1 MDLALAFDLVMVV
14 LLLATIFYCA
24 SLQRRLGAV
33 RGVQAEMRALADR
46 LGDSAL
52 RAETGVGSLR
62 AAAGEAAAQIEPRL
76 EQAKTLV
83 GDLDML
89 CHRAG
94 KLADNLASGTAPQQ
108 RKTPPPVA
116 AARPARAKKKASARQ
131 PSRSER
137 ELIEALKASR

>member
-33 RGVQAEMRALADR
+33 RGVQAEMRALAER
-46 LGDSAL
+46 LGDTAL

-62 AAAGEAAAQIEPRL
+62 AAAAESTAQLEPRL
-76 EQAKTLV
+76 AQGKTLV

-94 KLADNLASGTAPQQ
+94 KLADTLTTGTAP
-108 RKTPPPVA
+108 RKSKPPQPVA
-116 AARPARAKKKASARQ
+116 AARPARAKASARQ

>member
-1 MDLALAFDLVMVV
+1 MDLALAFDLIMV
-14 LLLATIFYCA
+14 LLLMATIFYCA

-62 AAAGEAAAQIEPRL
+62 AAAAESTAQLEPRL
-76 EQAKTLV
+76 AQAKTLV

-89 CHRAG
+89 CHRGG
-94 KLADNLASGTAPQQ
+94 KLADHLTTSTAPKQ
-108 RKTPPPVA
+108 RKTPPPPVA
-116 AARPARAKKKASARQ
+116 ATRPTRAKALARQ